1 MVAKTKPAT
10 YADIAALPPTV
21 VGEILFGVLHVNP
34 RPALGHASVASS
46 LGVEIAGPFQRG
58 RGGPGGWVILDEP
71 EIHLGPEP
79 DVVVPDIAGWR
90 DARMPRTLSAAYTTL
105 APDWVCEILSAST
118 EASDRGEK
126 MTIYAREKVPY
137 AWLVDPSIRTL
148 EVFKLDGDTW
158 RMLKT
163 WHGDVIVRAEPFDA
177 IDLQLGILWERLPP
191 PPSPR

>member
-1 MVAKTKPAT
+1 M
-10 YADIAALPPTV
+10 

-46 LGVEIAGPFQRG
+46 LGVEIAGR
-58 RGGPGGWVILDEP
+58 GWVILDEP

-79 DVVVPDIAGWR
+79 DVLVPDIAGWR

-105 APDWVCEILSAST
+105 APDWVCEILSAPT

-163 WHGDVIVRAEPFDA
+163 
-177 IDLQLGILWERLPP
+177 
-191 PPSPR
+191 